1 MAGFED
7 SKIYQ
12 AAKVTYQA
20 VSWFKSKARKL
31 QKSAVN
37 AYKANAIENKKMVR
51 SAMRS
56 VKDGLTSFKNNMVNK
71 AEDKAYDAKVLAGK
85 MKGRFNGLM
94 NKLRANTQDKLD
106 NVHYGLLVAQD
117 KIKPVLKTTAKTFN
131 QVAKN
136 LQTVGKAGLN
146 STALAIGLTGMAA
159 VKSYQASAKAVS
171 NNYQS
176 FRNGAR
182 VIMNNANT
190 AKNKV
195 VTGLQQY
202 KQQAGKSLSGW
213 LNAKKGQLKSAW
225 TSIKTVAIKVASPMV
240 KSFNRAAKNLQT
252 IRKAGLN
259 STALAIGLTGMA
271 AVKSYQ
277 ASAKAVS
284 NNYQS
289 FRNGARV
296 IMNNAN
302 TAKNKVVT
310 GLQQYKQQAGKSLSG
325 WLNAKKGQLKS
336 AWTNI
341 KTTVTKVAAPVAKE
355 FNQVAKNL
363 QTVGKAGL
371 NATALA
377 IGLTGIAAVKSYQAG
392 AKFVGDKVAQAK
404 NLGEKAVT
412 NGMFMAGMVSFKV
425 SKVAGDKVAQFKA
438 GASKRIMGGVK
449 FAHNVVRN
457 IRNGGK
463 NALGAVAN
471 TLTSARKDINNGISM
486 AKQAVKQQARGNM
499 TQWFKK
505 GLQAGR

>member
-176 FRNGAR
+176 FRND
-182 VIMNNANT
+182 
-190 AKNKV
+190 
-195 VTGLQQY
+195 
-202 KQQAGKSLSGW
+202 
-213 LNAKKGQLKSAW
+213 
-225 TSIKTVAIKVASPMV
+225 
-240 KSFNRAAKNLQT
+240 
-252 IRKAGLN
+252 
-259 STALAIGLTGMA
+259 
-271 AVKSYQ
+271 
-277 ASAKAVS
+277 
-284 NNYQS
+284 
-289 FRNGARV
+289 ARV

-471 TLTSARKDINNGISM
+471 TLTSARKDINNGISI

>member
-136 LQTVGKAGLN
+136 LQMVGKAGLN

-176 FRNGAR
+176 FRND
-182 VIMNNANT
+182 
-190 AKNKV
+190 
-195 VTGLQQY
+195 
-202 KQQAGKSLSGW
+202 
-213 LNAKKGQLKSAW
+213 
-225 TSIKTVAIKVASPMV
+225 
-240 KSFNRAAKNLQT
+240 
-252 IRKAGLN
+252 
-259 STALAIGLTGMA
+259 
-271 AVKSYQ
+271 
-277 ASAKAVS
+277 
-284 NNYQS
+284 
-289 FRNGARV
+289 ARV

-471 TLTSARKDINNGISM
+471 TLTSARKDINNGISI